1 MMPSTVSRDI
11 SSDSFSVEKIKMV
24 KMKKIIAFGLV
35 SASLALLP
43 LEGFAQYKKKK
54 DGKETPKTEVQLI
67 LEEADSA
74 ETPVVIS
81 LEQALKIALSE
92 NIAVKVADKE
102 IERTKYAKKGTYA
115 SLFPQIDATGSYQR
129 TIKKQV
135 MYMDFDM
142 SSFGG
147 GSAAGSGSA
156 GSGSGSTG
164 SGSGSAGTG
173 EGSGTGAGST
183 ASSSK
188 NNGGL
193 EVGRWNTWSAGVS
206 ASMPVVNAQ
215 LWKSIKIS
223 GMDVELAV
231 EKARASRLDMVSQ
244 VKNAY
249 YAVLFSKEAF
259 NVYKEVYENAMTNY
273 AETEKKYNVQK
284 ATDLDMARAKTN
296 VANAIP
302 NVYNAESSIILAL
315 WQLKAVMGIDLEM
328 NIDVE
333 GAIEDYSEY
342 MTSDVTK
349 ADSISL
355 DRNSTMKQL
364 EIQANELAQS
374 IKAQQYAYIPTLAL
388 AFNYSY
394 NAMTNDFNFK
404 EYRWTPYSYVGM
416 SLSIPIFSGGKRLN
430 QVRQARNSYEQMR
443 LQMTSTERNLKISIR
458 QSLNTMETNVKSY
471 DAAKDAVASAEK
483 AYSIAEKSY
492 EVGRAT
498 LTDLND
504 AQLALT
510 QARLAES
517 QAVYN
522 FIVAKTQLEQTLG
535 QDFTE

>member
-1 MMPSTVSRDI
+1 
-11 SSDSFSVEKIKMV
+11 MV

-147 GSAAGSGSA
+147 GSAAGSGS
-156 GSGSGSTG
+156 TG
-164 SGSGSAGTG
+164 SGTAGTG
-173 EGSGTGAGST
+173 EGSGTGSGST

-404 EYRWTPYSYVGM
+404 EYRWTPYSYVGV

-492 EVGRAT
+492 DVGRAT

>member
-1 MMPSTVSRDI
+1 MMPSSGLRGIVRI
-11 SSDSFSVEKIKMV
+11 VSVEKYIKTEMV

-35 SASLALLP
+35 LASLAFLP
-43 LEGFAQYKKKK
+43 LDGFAQYKEKK

-129 TIKKQV
+129 TIRKQV

-142 SSFGG
+142 SSIGG
-147 GSAAGSGSA
+147 
-156 GSGSGSTG
+156 GSGSTG
-164 SGSGSAGTG
+164 SGSGSG
-173 EGSGTGAGST
+173 EGSGESGEGSGGSGSGST
-183 ASSSK
+183 NSGSSK
-188 NNGGL
+188 SNGGGL
-193 EVGRWNTWSAGVS
+193 EVGRWNTWSAGIS
-206 ASMPVVNAQ
+206 ASMPLVNAQ

-249 YAVLFSKEAF
+249 YAVLLSKEAF

-342 MTSDVTK
+342 MTSDMTK

-404 EYRWTPYSYVGM
+404 EYKWTPYSYVGV

-471 DAAKDAVASAEK
+471 DAARDAVASAEK

-510 QARLAES
+510 QSRLAVS

>member
-1 MMPSTVSRDI
+1 
-11 SSDSFSVEKIKMV
+11 
-24 KMKKIIAFGLV
+24 MKKIIAFGLV

-147 GSAAGSGSA
+147 GSAAGSGS
-156 GSGSGSTG
+156 TG
-164 SGSGSAGTG
+164 SGTAGTG
-173 EGSGTGAGST
+173 EGSGTGSGST
-183 ASSSK
+183 TSSSK

-404 EYRWTPYSYVGM
+404 EYRWTPYSYVGV

>member
-1 MMPSTVSRDI
+1 
-11 SSDSFSVEKIKMV
+11 MV

-147 GSAAGSGSA
+147 GSAAGSGS
-156 GSGSGSTG
+156 TG
-164 SGSGSAGTG
+164 SGTAGTG

-394 NAMTNDFNFK
+394 NAMTNDFNFR
-404 EYRWTPYSYVGM
+404 EYRWTPYSYVGV

>member
-1 MMPSTVSRDI
+1 
-11 SSDSFSVEKIKMV
+11 MV

-173 EGSGTGAGST
+173 EGSGTGSGST

-193 EVGRWNTWSAGVS
+193 EVGRWNTWSAGLS

-404 EYRWTPYSYVGM
+404 EYRWTPYSYVGV

-443 LQMTSTERNLKISIR
+443 LQITSTERNLKISIR

>member
-1 MMPSTVSRDI
+1 
-11 SSDSFSVEKIKMV
+11 
-24 KMKKIIAFGLV
+24 MKKIIAFGLV

-147 GSAAGSGSA
+147 GSAAGSGS
-156 GSGSGSTG
+156 TG
-164 SGSGSAGTG
+164 SGTAGAG

-315 WQLKAVMGIDLEM
+315 WQLKAIMGIDLEM

-404 EYRWTPYSYVGM
+404 EYRWTPYSYVGV

>member
-1 MMPSTVSRDI
+1 
-11 SSDSFSVEKIKMV
+11 MV
-24 KMKKIIAFGLV
+24 KIKKIIAFGLA
-35 SASLALLP
+35 SASFAFLP
-43 LEGFAQYKKKK
+43 LDGFAQYREKKG
-54 DGKETPKTEVQLI
+54 GKEVQKTEVQLI
-67 LEEADSA
+67 LEKADSA

-81 LEQALKIALSE
+81 LEQALQIALSE

-142 SSFGG
+142 SSLGG
-147 GSAAGSGSA
+147 GSGSA
-156 GSGSGSTG
+156 GAGSGSGEGSGESGSTG
-164 SGSGSAGTG
+164 AGSA
-173 EGSGTGAGST
+173 SAGS
-183 ASSSK
+183 SK
-188 NNGGL
+188 SGGGL

-206 ASMPVVNAQ
+206 ASMPLVNAQ
-215 LWKSIKIS
+215 LWKSIRIS

-249 YAVLFSKEAF
+249 YAVLLSKEAF
-259 NVYKEVYENAMTNY
+259 NVYKEVYENAMNNF

-302 NVYNAESSIILAL
+302 NVYNAESSVILAL

-333 GAIEDYSEY
+333 GAIEDYADY
-342 MTSDVTK
+342 MTSDVTA

-364 EIQANELAQS
+364 EIQANELAQG

-404 EYRWTPYSYVGM
+404 EYKWTPYSYVGV

-471 DAAKDAVASAEK
+471 DAARDAVASAEK

-522 FIVAKTQLEQTLG
+522 FIIAKTQLEQTLG
-535 QDFTE
+535 QDFTEE

>member
-1 MMPSTVSRDI
+1 
-11 SSDSFSVEKIKMV
+11 MV

-147 GSAAGSGSA
+147 GSAAGSGS
-156 GSGSGSTG
+156 TG
-164 SGSGSAGTG
+164 SGTAGTG
-173 EGSGTGAGST
+173 EGSGTGSGNT

-374 IKAQQYAYIPTLAL
+374 IKAQQYAYIPTLSL

-404 EYRWTPYSYVGM
+404 EYRWTPYSYVGV

>member
-1 MMPSTVSRDI
+1 
-11 SSDSFSVEKIKMV
+11 
-24 KMKKIIAFGLV
+24 MKKIIAFGLV

-147 GSAAGSGSA
+147 GSAAGSGS
-156 GSGSGSTG
+156 TG
-164 SGSGSAGTG
+164 SGTAGTG
-173 EGSGTGAGST
+173 EGSGTGSGSA

>member
-1 MMPSTVSRDI
+1 
-11 SSDSFSVEKIKMV
+11 MV

-147 GSAAGSGSA
+147 GSAAGSGS
-156 GSGSGSTG
+156 TG
-164 SGSGSAGTG
+164 SGTAGTG
-173 EGSGTGAGST
+173 EGSGTGSGST

-374 IKAQQYAYIPTLAL
+374 IKAQQYAYIPTLSL

-404 EYRWTPYSYVGM
+404 EYRWTPYSYVGV

-443 LQMTSTERNLKISIR
+443 LHMTSTERNLKISIR

>member
-1 MMPSTVSRDI
+1 
-11 SSDSFSVEKIKMV
+11 MV

-164 SGSGSAGTG
+164 GGSGSAGTG
-173 EGSGTGAGST
+173 EGSGTGSGST

>member
-1 MMPSTVSRDI
+1 
-11 SSDSFSVEKIKMV
+11 
-24 KMKKIIAFGLV
+24 MKKIIAFGLV

-173 EGSGTGAGST
+173 EGSGTGSGST

-223 GMDVELAV
+223 GMDVELAM

-404 EYRWTPYSYVGM
+404 EYRWTPYSYVGV
-416 SLSIPIFSGGKRLN
+416 SLSIPIFSGGRRLN

>member
-1 MMPSTVSRDI
+1 
-11 SSDSFSVEKIKMV
+11 MV
-24 KMKKIIAFGLV
+24 KMKKEIVFGLAAFV
-35 SASLALLP
+35 LASLP
-43 LEGFAQYKKKK
+43 VDVFAQYRDKKAAA
-54 DGKETPKTEVQLI
+54 DAKEAKTDVQLI

-115 SLFPQIDATGSYQR
+115 SLFPQIDASGSYQR

-142 SSFGG
+142 SSLGG
-147 GSAAGSGSA
+147 
-156 GSGSGSTG
+156 GSGSGTG
-164 SGSGSAGTG
+164 SGEDSSDSGRSGS
-173 EGSGTGAGST
+173 
-183 ASSSK
+183 SSSS
-188 NNGGL
+188 GGL
-193 EVGRWNTWSAGVS
+193 EVGRWNTWSAGIS
-206 ASMPVVNAQ
+206 ASMPVVNAA

-244 VKNAY
+244 VKSAY
-249 YAVLFSKEAF
+249 YAVLLSKEAF

-284 ATDLDMARAKTN
+284 ATELDMARAKTN

-315 WQLKAVMGIDLEM
+315 WQLKAVMGVDLEM

-333 GAIEDYSEY
+333 GAIEDYADY

-374 IKAQQYAYIPTLAL
+374 IKAQQFAYIPTLAL

-394 NAMTNDFNFK
+394 NAMTNDFKFS
-404 EYRWTPYSYVGM
+404 EYKWTPYSYVGV
-416 SLSIPIFSGGKRLN
+416 SLQIPIFSGGKRLN
-430 QVRQARNSYEQMR
+430 NVRQARNSYEQMR

-471 DAAKDAVASAEK
+471 DAARDAVASAEK

-510 QARLAES
+510 QARLS
-517 QAVYN
+517 QTQAVYN
-522 FIVAKTQLEQTLG
+522 FIVAKAQLEQTLG